1 MKILVTGGAGFIGS
15 HIADKLIDE
24 GHQIVIVDNL
34 VTGKEENINPKAA
47 FYNIDI
53 RRGTAR
59 RALTLE
65 HVFKKEN
72 PEYVVHHAAQ
82 MSVAVSMK
90 KPVFDADVNILGVL
104 NILQNCV
111 KYNVKKLVF
120 ASSGGTVYGEAENTT
135 TTETAPL
142 CPLSPYGVSKV
153 ATEYYLSFYKHEY
166 NLPYVALRYGNVY
179 GPRQDPHGEAGVVA
193 IFIKAMLTGKTP
205 TIFGKGDCVRD
216 YVYVDDI
223 VAANVAALNSNIS
236 GAFNIGTS
244 KGTDVREVF
253 DTLKRIID
261 FPEDCEY
268 GPAREGDLKRSI
280 LSFDKAQKVLSWKP
294 CVSLYKGFEKTVEF
308 FRKNG

>member
-15 HIADKLIDE
+15 HIADRLIKE
-24 GHQIVIVDNL
+24 GHQVVIVDNL
-34 VTGKEENINPKAA
+34 STGKEENINPKAA
-47 FYNIDI
+47 FYNLDI
-53 RRGTAR
+53 RSKE
-59 RALTLE
+59 LE
-65 HVFKKEN
+65 YVFKKEK
-72 PEYVVHHAAQ
+72 PDCVDHHAAQ

-120 ASSGGTVYGEAENTT
+120 ASSGGTVYGEAKNVP
-135 TTETAPL
+135 TTENEPF
-142 CPLSPYGVSKV
+142 CPLSPYGISKLT
-153 ATEYYLSFYKHEY
+153 TEYYLSFYNHEY

-223 VAANVAALNSNIS
+223 VAANMLALNQNICGS
-236 GAFNIGTS
+236 FNIGTA
-244 KGTDVREVF
+244 KGTDVKEVF
-253 DTLKRIID
+253 NALKHIID
-261 FPEDCEY
+261 FPKNCEY

-280 LSFDKAQKVLSWKP
+280 LSFDKAQKTLSWKP
-294 CVSLYKGFEKTVEF
+294 CVSLYKGFEGTVDF
-308 FRKNG
+308 FRRNG

>member
-15 HIADKLIDE
+15 HIADKLINE
-24 GHQIVIVDNL
+24 GHQVVIVDNL
-34 VTGKEENINPKAA
+34 STGKEENINSKVA
-47 FYNIDI
+47 FYNLDI
-53 RRGTAR
+53 RSKE
-59 RALTLE
+59 LE
-65 HVFKKEN
+65 HVFKKEK
-72 PEYVVHHAAQ
+72 PDCVVHHAAQ

-90 KPVFDADVNILGVL
+90 KPIFDADVNILGVL

-120 ASSGGTVYGEAENTT
+120 ASSGGTVYGEAENSP
-135 TTETAPL
+135 TTENEPF
-142 CPLSPYGVSKV
+142 CPLSPYGVSKLS
-153 ATEYYLSFYKHEY
+153 TEYYLSFYKHEY
-166 NLPYVALRYGNVY
+166 NLPYIALRYGNVY
-179 GPRQDPHGEAGVVA
+179 GPRQDPHGEGGVVA

-205 TIFGKGDCVRD
+205 MIFGRGDCVRD

-223 VAANVAALNSNIS
+223 VSANMSALNHDIC

-244 KGTDVREVF
+244 RGTDVKEVF

-261 FPEDCEY
+261 FPKDCEY

-280 LSFDKAQKVLSWKP
+280 LSFDKAQKALSWEARI
-294 CVSLYKGFEKTVEF
+294 SLDKGFEKTVEF

>member
-15 HIADKLIDE
+15 HIVDRLINE
-24 GHQIVIVDNL
+24 GHQVVIVDNL
-34 VTGKEENINPKAA
+34 ITGKKENINPKAT
-47 FYNIDI
+47 FFNLDI
-53 RRGTAR
+53 RSEK
-59 RALTLE
+59 LE

-72 PEYVVHHAAQ
+72 PDCVVHHAAQ

-90 KPVFDADVNILGVL
+90 KPVFDADVNILGGL

-111 KYNVKKLVF
+111 KYNTKKIIF
-120 ASSGGTVYGEAENTT
+120 ASSGGTVYGEAENSP
-135 TTETAPL
+135 TTENEPF

-166 NLPYVALRYGNVY
+166 NLPYAALRYGNIY

-205 TIFGKGDCVRD
+205 TIFGKGDCIRD

-223 VAANVAALNSNIS
+223 VAANMLAINRNIC

-253 DTLKRIID
+253 DTLKRITG
-261 FPEDCEY
+261 FPEVCEY
-268 GPAREGDLKRSI
+268 GPAREGDLKQSI
-280 LSFDKAQKVLSWKP
+280 LSFDKAQKDLSWKP